1 MHGVVAK
8 VQMAK
13 KKKGVVVVLVLVL
26 VVEQQRERG
35 VSTIGS
41 AYSVGPS
48 SLLEKIWG
56 CACVCPVFDPIASF
70 VHRIQ
75 SSIVTA
81 GAVVVVAAVVT
92 KGDKWSWSRA
102 LPSPHTWCPS
112 PTARSLALVVGGC
125 SIRSVRWEHATEAR

>member
-8 VQMAK
+8 VKNGK
-13 KKKGVVVVLVLVL
+13 KEKGGGAAGAGAGGGAAEGAGRLHRRLGIFGRPLLPFGKRFGVV
-26 VVEQQRERG
+26 R
-35 VSTIGS
+35 
-41 AYSVGPS
+41 
-48 SLLEKIWG
+48 
-56 CACVCPVFDPIASF
+56 VCPVFDPIASF

-81 GAVVVVAAVVT
+81 GAVVVVVVVVT

-102 LPSPHTWCPS
+102 LPSPHTWCRS
-112 PTARSLALVVGGC
+112 PTARPLALVVGGC